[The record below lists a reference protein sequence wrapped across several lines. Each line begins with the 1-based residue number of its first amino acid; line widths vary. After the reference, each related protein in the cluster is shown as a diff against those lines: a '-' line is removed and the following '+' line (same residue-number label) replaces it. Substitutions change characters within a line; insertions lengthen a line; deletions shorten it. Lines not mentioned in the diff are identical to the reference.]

1 MYNRRFQRSSNSGLR
16 TTFHAIIRELNKLIS
31 CHMENSINS
40 QWSNFL
46 SKLHVGGKNFFK
58 IAKRIKGKSSFI
70 KTFTVNNR
78 EITDNAEKAELV
90 ANHFANA
97 HLTTLNSCSLMDEAV
112 NSVVGVVH

>member
-1 MYNRRFQRSSNSGLR
+1 MYKRRFQRSSDSSLR
-16 TTFHAIIRELNKLIS
+16 TTYHAIIRELNKLIS

-40 QWSNFL
+40 QWSTFL

-58 IAKRIKGKSSFI
+58 IAKRIKGKSSFTST

-90 ANHFANA
+90 ANHFENA
-97 HLTTLNSCSLMDEAV
+97 HLTTLNSSTRVAV
-112 NSVVGVVH
+112 